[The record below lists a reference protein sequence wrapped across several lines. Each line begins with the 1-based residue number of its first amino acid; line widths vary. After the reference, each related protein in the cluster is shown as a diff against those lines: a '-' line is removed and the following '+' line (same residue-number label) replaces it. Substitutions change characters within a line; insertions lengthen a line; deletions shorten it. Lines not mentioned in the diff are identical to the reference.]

1 MQFFPIDR
9 SASLDKLRE
18 SAKLI
23 IEACL
28 PIKCLEATVLAIF
41 LTQDQKEFK
50 RFTISFSS
58 EFDGQTF
65 RHVVLGVYAN
75 GKYGALG
82 LSRRPDLMYKP
93 LEFPTLATLIH
104 SYAVAYVGHYHRLV
118 KVKLGLPIPH
128 QPHLFETLPWKASLG
143 IVVTRNLFRRP
154 VEVKRV
160 LDQYS
165 RIIRGQMETVYL
177 RHPHFRLPALSSSIS
192 GGSSGDSMAT
202 RRTLIQVQKNGSKT
216 TTGKRCI
223 KRAESDSTNRKQPK
237 ILTHSQYNNTD
248 HILAPIYEQPKPV
261 ANSEYR
267 IRI

>member
-9 SASLDKLRE
+9 SASLGKLRE
-18 SAKLI
+18 TAKLI
-23 IEACL
+23 IEASL

-41 LTQDQKEFK
+41 LTQDEKEFK

-104 SYAVAYVGHYHRLV
+104 SYAVAYAGHYHRLV

-128 QPHLFETLPWKASLG
+128 QPHLFETLPWKG

-154 VEVKRV
+154 AEVKRV

-165 RIIRGQMETVYL
+165 RVIRGQVETVYL
-177 RHPHFRLPALSSSIS
+177 RHPNFRLPALSSSTS
-192 GGSSGDSMAT
+192 GGSSGDSLAT
-202 RRTLIQVQKNGSKT
+202 RRTLNQFRKSSSIAT
-216 TTGKRCI
+216 AGKRYM
-223 KRAESDSTNRKQPK
+223 KRAGSDSINRKQSK
-237 ILTHSQYNNTD
+237 ILTRLQCNNTD
-248 HILAPIYEQPKPV
+248 NILAPICETSKPM
-261 ANSEYR
+261 ANPEYQ